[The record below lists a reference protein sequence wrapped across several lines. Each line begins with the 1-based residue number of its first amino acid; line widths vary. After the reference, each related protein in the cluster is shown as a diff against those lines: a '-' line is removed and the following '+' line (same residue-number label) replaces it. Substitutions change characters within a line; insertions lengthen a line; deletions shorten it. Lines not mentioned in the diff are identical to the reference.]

1 VVRDFLARRGRPGSN
16 GNDMSANPSS
26 TIGPLLTAAVRGE
39 EAARQQLIH
48 HAYERLRYLARLI
61 LNADF
66 PRLKAPPALLDTTDV
81 ANQVALGLLQALDE
95 IRPAT
100 PEDFFRLAA
109 QRIRWLLLDHAK
121 QTDLRARLRQEL
133 PLPREEAP
141 DREQSGPVILAALYA
156 QIEALP
162 EKERAVVDLLY
173 FHGLSQPETAA
184 LLGITE
190 RSVRRYWVSAR
201 LKLVSA
207 LKGLL
212 PGAAEGLLQLQGAVR
227 PDL

>member
-1 VVRDFLARRGRPGSN
+1 
-16 GNDMSANPSS
+16 MSANSAS
-26 TIGPLLTAAVRGE
+26 NLQPLLTAAVGGDE
-39 EAARQQLIH
+39 PARQQLIH
-48 HAYERLRYLARLI
+48 HAYERLRCLARMI

-81 ANQVALGLLQALDE
+81 ANQTALALFQALDE
-95 IRPAT
+95 IRPRT
-100 PEDFFRLAA
+100 TEDFFRLAA

-121 QTDLRARLRQEL
+121 RGDRAARHLREN
-133 PLPREEAP
+133 AP
-141 DREQSGPVILAALYA
+141 AAEGGPGQDASGPVILAALY
-156 QIEALP
+156 QQVEALP

-173 FHGLSQPETAA
+173 FHGLSQPEAAA
-184 LLGITE
+184 LLGVTE

-201 LKLVSA
+201 VKLVTA

-212 PGAAEGLLQLQGAVR
+212 PGTAESLLRCPGAVR